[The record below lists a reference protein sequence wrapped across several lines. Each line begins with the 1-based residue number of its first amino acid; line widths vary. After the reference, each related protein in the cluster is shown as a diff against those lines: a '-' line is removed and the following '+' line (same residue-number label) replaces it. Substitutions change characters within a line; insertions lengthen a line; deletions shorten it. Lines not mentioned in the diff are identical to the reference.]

1 MRKSKLPSLEI
12 YLLQESLIASQSFQA
27 GAVGA
32 VARGQ
37 ENIKQGASVATGIG
51 GAVGF
56 GDPVRHLGFSYCCN
70 RMAPIADLG
79 PFAPPMIDAM
89 YAAL

>member
-1 MRKSKLPSLEI
+1 MNIRRISAYQVDLPLHEGSYNWSGE
-12 YLLQESLIASQSFQA
+12 
-27 GAVGA
+27 
-32 VARGQ
+32 
-37 ENIKQGASVATGIG
+37 KSVAVFDSTVVRVETDD